1 LPRSP
6 GAASRCAAPGG
17 SPGKAEP
24 TQSSAKPP
32 PDSPDAIRVRRRA
45 GGDRATEPGTVR
57 SRVGGWPIAAALA
70 VIALILYL
78 IRYALLPFVFA
89 IAIAFVTDPLI
100 RGGQRR
106 LRLPRWVV
114 GVLIYAVLILLFAA
128 TLYAIGANAVHDF
141 MQMAER
147 GPATLRKFIADVL
160 GPNGIALFGKI
171 YRADDVMQALSAA
184 AEKLVA
190 AGAIVKL
197 GSFGVGALFGLF
209 LTLVLTPYFMIS
221 GPRLAAGAIWLI
233 PPERRKSVTDLLP
246 KIVPALRRYLLGIF
260 LVVLYTSVIAW
271 IGFGPIFALPGAVLL
286 AVTVGILEI
295 MPVVGPISAA
305 LLVGIVA
312 TQQTTLT
319 AAALLMGFVLALR
332 LSIDNIVGPIVL
344 GHAARLHPVVVIAGF
359 VCGAMLFGVVGL
371 LLAVPTTVCI
381 KIALEH
387 YYAEPIRPGEREG

>member
-1 LPRSP
+1 VV
-6 GAASRCAAPGG
+6 
-17 SPGKAEP
+17 
-24 TQSSAKPP
+24 
-32 PDSPDAIRVRRRA
+32 AI
-45 GGDRATEPGTVR
+45 
-57 SRVGGWPIAAALA
+57 
-70 VIALILYL
+70 ILYL

-100 RGGQRR
+100 RAGQRR
-106 LRLPRWVV
+106 LGLPRWVV
-114 GVLIYAVLILLFAA
+114 GALLYAVLVLLFAA
-128 TLYAIGANAVHDF
+128 TLYAIGSNAVHDF

-147 GPATLRKFIADVL
+147 GPATLQKFIEDVV
-160 GPNGIALFGKI
+160 GPNGIALFGKT
-171 YRADDVMQALSAA
+171 YRADDVMQALAGA

-190 AGAIVKL
+190 AGALARL
-197 GSFGVGALFGLF
+197 GSLGVGALFGLF

-246 KIVPALRRYLLGIF
+246 KIIPALRRYLLGIF
-260 LVVLYTSVIAW
+260 LVVVYTSFIAW

-286 AVTVGILEI
+286 AVTVGVLEI

-312 TQQTTLT
+312 AQQATLT

-344 GHAARLHPVVVIAGF
+344 GHAVRLHPVVVIAGF
-359 VCGAMLFGVVGL
+359 VCGAMLFDVVGL
-371 LLAVPTTVCI
+371 LLAVPTAVCI

-387 YYAEPIRPGEREG
+387 YYAEPIRPEEH

>member
-32 PDSPDAIRVRRRA
+32 PDSPDAIRVRRRE

-100 RGGQRR
+100 RGAQHRF
-106 LRLPRWVV
+106 RLPRWVV
-114 GVLIYAVLILLFAA
+114 GALIYAVLILLFAA

-147 GPATLRKFIADVL
+147 GPATLRKFIDDVL

-171 YRADDVMQALSAA
+171 YRADDVMEALSAA
-184 AEKLVA
+184 TEKLVA
-190 AGAIVKL
+190 AGAIVRF

-305 LLVGIVA
+305 LLVGIVE

-319 AAALLMGFVLALR
+319 AATLLMGFVLALR

-344 GHAARLHPVVVIAGF
+344 GQAARLHPVVVIAGF

>member
-1 LPRSP
+1 MS
-6 GAASRCAAPGG
+6 
-17 SPGKAEP
+17 
-24 TQSSAKPP
+24 
-32 PDSPDAIRVRRRA
+32 
-45 GGDRATEPGTVR
+45 
-57 SRVGGWPIAAALA
+57 
-70 VIALILYL
+70 
-78 IRYALLPFVFA
+78 
-89 IAIAFVTDPLI
+89 
-100 RGGQRR
+100 
-106 LRLPRWVV
+106 
-114 GVLIYAVLILLFAA
+114 AA

-147 GPATLRKFIADVL
+147 GPATLRKFIEDVV

-171 YRADDVMQALSAA
+171 YRADDVMEALSAA
-184 AEKLVA
+184 TEKLVA
-190 AGAIVKL
+190 AGAIVRF

-246 KIVPALRRYLLGIF
+246 KIIPALRRYLLGIF
-260 LVVLYTSVIAW
+260 LVVVYTSVIAW

-371 LLAVPTTVCI
+371 LLAVPTAVCI

>member
-6 GAASRCAAPGG
+6 GEASRCAAPGG

-32 PDSPDAIRVRRRA
+32 PDSPDAIRVRRRE

-233 PPERRKSVTDLLP
+233 PPERRESVTDLLP

-260 LVVLYTSVIAW
+260 LVVVYTSVIAW

-344 GHAARLHPVVVIAGF
+344 GQAARLHPVVVIAGF

-381 KIALEH
+381 IIALEH
-387 YYAEPIRPGEREG
+387 YYAEPIRPEEREG